1 MTEKHVS
8 DASKDT
14 DEQAISLY
22 AIETLAQETNRPI
35 AEVRQVYEFELA
47 RLKSDA
53 RITDFVLLFASR
65 RARARL
71 SQLAR

>member
-1 MTEKHVS
+1 MNELHNDS
-8 DASKDT
+8 
-14 DEQAISLY
+14 DEQADNLG
-22 AIETLAQETNRPI
+22 AIEALAQETNRPI

-53 RITDFVLLFASR
+53 RITDYVPLFASR

-71 SQLAR
+71 AQAAR

>member
-1 MTEKHVS
+1 MDELHNDS
-8 DASKDT
+8 
-14 DEQAISLY
+14 DEQADNLG
-22 AIETLAQETNRPI
+22 AIEALAQETNRPI

-53 RITDFVLLFASR
+53 RITDYGPLFASR

-71 SQLAR
+71 AQGAR